1 MIESYPLYIVNIK
14 KKTYEKIECVSEEQ
28 REIMEFAIG
37 VMSWAFN
44 EEIGDSLCI
53 KYVQPEFEEE
63 ELCE

>member
-14 KKTYEKIECVSEEQ
+14 KKTYEKIECGSEEQ
-28 REIMEFAIG
+28 REIMEYAIG
-37 VMSWAFN
+37 AVSWAFN